1 MGESMFLGLAWE
13 IPDSPIMLQ
22 RSLYPADMPSAFTHA
37 LRHVKEL
44 LISRYDQDGD
54 YKTKKCEQ
62 QILTPETFNS
72 TEIIYINKIIMNNDK
87 PYYVVV
93 LQLVMLQW
101 CSIMRP

>member
-1 MGESMFLGLAWE
+1 M
-13 IPDSPIMLQ
+13 INNIM
-22 RSLYPADMPSAFTHA
+22 SNAI
-37 LRHVKEL
+37 
-44 LISRYDQDGD
+44 ISDAIIIIWDVADGD

-87 PYYVVV
+87 QYYVVM